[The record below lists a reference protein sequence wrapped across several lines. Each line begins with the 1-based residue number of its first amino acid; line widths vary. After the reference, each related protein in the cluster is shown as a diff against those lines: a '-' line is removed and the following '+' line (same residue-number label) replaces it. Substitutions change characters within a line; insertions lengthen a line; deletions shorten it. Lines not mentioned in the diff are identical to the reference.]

1 MSDNKFDLI
10 VLGGGPGG
18 YSAAIRAAQLGAK
31 VALIEKDNVGGTC
44 LNRGCIPTKS
54 ILASIELYSKIKR
67 AKEFG
72 IDVEKFSINMYRVI
86 ERKNRIVTRLVK
98 GVEYLLKQ
106 HKVEL
111 IKGDGI
117 IKGPEKLEIRDS
129 SAKGGSA
136 SGGKLEISAKRIILA
151 TGSEPMDI
159 PGFQVDHK
167 TIINSNDVLNLPEI
181 PKTMEILGC
190 GIIGLQFARIF
201 SDLGTQVNICEALP
215 KVLPAIDDE
224 ISSALIQSEKKR
236 NIDIVLNTKLSKP
249 SGKDITFVAAGRKLN
264 TEGFE
269 AAGVKL
275 DRKRVVVND
284 KMETNL
290 PGVYAVGDITGINM
304 LAHVAYAQGKVAAEN
319 ACKANS
325 RIGLPSKIDY
335 SVVPMCIFTDPEV
348 AAVGLTEAEAQA
360 KGIGIKIGKFPFA
373 ALGKARTIGEEEG
386 FVKIIADAK
395 SNKVLGVHIIGPQ
408 ATILIAEAAMA
419 LRLEAKA
426 QDIANLIHA
435 HPTLPEAVQE
445 AAESIFGQAI
455 HI

>member
-1 MSDNKFDLI
+1 MTDAKYDI
-10 VLGGGPGG
+10 AVLGGGPGG
-18 YSAAIRAAQLGAK
+18 YSAAIRASQLGAK
-31 VALIEKDNVGGTC
+31 VCLIEKETVGGTC

-72 IDVEKFSINMYRVI
+72 IDVEKFSINMNKVI
-86 ERKNRIVTRLVK
+86 ERKNRIVTRLTK

-111 IKGDGI
+111 IKGEGI
-117 IKGPEKLEIRDS
+117 LNGPEKLEIRDS
-129 SAKGGSA
+129 
-136 SGGKLEISAKRIILA
+136 KLEISAKRIILA

-159 PGFQVDHK
+159 PGFSVDHK
-167 TIINSNDVLNLPEI
+167 TTINSNDILNLTEI

-190 GIIGLQFARIF
+190 GVIGLQFARIF

-224 ISSALIQSEKKR
+224 VSAALMQSVKKR
-236 NIDIVLNTKLSKP
+236 GIDISLNTKLSGP
-249 SGKDITFVAAGRKLN
+249 SGKEITFVAAGRKLN
-264 TEGFE
+264 TEGFPE
-269 AAGVKL
+269 AGIAVSGL
-275 DRKRVVVND
+275 PGQGKRVAVNER
-284 KMETNL
+284 METNL

-325 RIGLPSKIDY
+325 RIGSPSTIDY

-360 KGIGIKIGKFPFA
+360 KGIGVKIGKFPFA
-373 ALGKARTIGEEEG
+373 ALGKARAIGEEEG
-386 FVKIIADAK
+386 FIKIIADAK
-395 SNKVLGVHIIGPQ
+395 SDKVLGVHIIGPQ
-408 ATILIAEAAMA
+408 ATVLIAEAAMA
-419 LRLEAKA
+419 LKLRATAK
-426 QDIANLIHA
+426 DIADLIHA